1 MTFAELSLLLH
12 LQPDGVILLEGRRT
26 ISPEDALLAT
36 GTASLLAKRFPRARF
51 RSGNATGSDEA
62 FSKGIAQVDPS
73 RLQVVA
79 PYHGHRMKFRYEGA
93 HYSSP
98 VEMSILQ
105 DEEVAYRTIAATP
118 KNRRLIEGRS
128 GAGPLAAK
136 ARYLIRDTMKVT
148 GHSAEFPAPVCA
160 LFYVR
165 LDDPM
170 EGGTGHTIRVCQQ
183 EAVPYAFQDSWRLW
197 VGEANQLPLEA

>member
-1 MTFAELSLLLH
+1 MTFAELSRLLN
-12 LQPDGVILLEGRRT
+12 LQPHGVILLEGRRT
-26 ISPEDALLAT
+26 ISPEDASLAM
-36 GTASLLAKRFPRARF
+36 GTASFLAERFPRARF

-62 FSKGIAQVDPS
+62 FSEGIARVDPS

-79 PYHGHRMKFRYEGA
+79 PYHGHRMKFRYDGA
-93 HYSSP
+93 QYSSP
-98 VEMSILQ
+98 EEMSILQ
-105 DEEVAYRTIAATP
+105 DEEVAYRTIQATP

-148 GHSAEFPAPVCA
+148 GHSTEFPAPVCA
-160 LFYVR
+160 LFYVH

-170 EGGTGHTIRVCQQ
+170 DGGTGHTIRVCEQ
-183 EAVPYAFQDSWRLW
+183 EGIPYFFQDIWRTW
-197 VGEANQLPLEA
+197 VEEAK